1 MPVLLN
7 AFPIRKLVLGVFQLY
22 VIGQSNPSPYR
33 LIWKKFL
40 PLYKTV
46 YSRSS
51 RKQGWSVQK
60 KNIYKSHLW
69 CQMNEMWTMNHV
81 EGWAGSAFHYHNW
94 PTSLFALT
102 VLIPLTHFKLKIA
115 ASENVTLWGFFE
127 ILVITGTQGET
138 QRLSILCSGI
148 DVRMK
153 FSLLGSGVSLGW
165 EWVVEGRVK

>member
-7 AFPIRKLVLGVFQLY
+7 AFPISKLFFGVFQLS
-22 VIGQSNPSPYR
+22 VIGQTNPSPYR
-33 LIWKKFL
+33 LIGKKFL

-60 KNIYKSHLW
+60 KNIYKSCLW
-69 CQMNEMWTMNHV
+69 CQMNEMWAMNHV

-102 VLIPLTHFKLKIA
+102 VLIPWTRLKLK
-115 ASENVTLWGFFE
+115 
-127 ILVITGTQGET
+127 
-138 QRLSILCSGI
+138 
-148 DVRMK
+148 
-153 FSLLGSGVSLGW
+153 SLKISHVQVSLKYFEEEPKSWAFCVQALMSGGNLVCW
-165 EWVVEGRVK
+165 ALEYPLVGNEWLREG

>member
-1 MPVLLN
+1 MQKKKKRENRKLVIGRWEWWSWQLGITETMPVLLH
-7 AFPIRKLVLGVFQLY
+7 AFPIRKLFFGVFQLS

-51 RKQGWSVQK
+51 RKQGWSMQK

-69 CQMNEMWTMNHV
+69 CQMNEMWAMNHV
-81 EGWAGSAFHYHNW
+81 QGWAGSAFHYHNW

-102 VLIPLTHFKLKIA
+102 VLIPNENNLK
-115 ASENVTLWGFFE
+115 
-127 ILVITGTQGET
+127 
-138 QRLSILCSGI
+138 
-148 DVRMK
+148 
-153 FSLLGSGVSLGW
+153 
-165 EWVVEGRVK
+165 VKIQI